1 MKLSNETRDV
11 LKNFAS
17 INSNIVFNG
26 GNEIKTMSEAK
37 NIMSTATVAET
48 FPDNLL
54 GIYDLNEFLGVMSM
68 FDDPELQFSADYNS
82 VKIVQDRKSVNYY
95 FSDPSIL
102 TSPSKVITMP
112 DPEVTLTLTADNIAQ
127 MRKAASA
134 LGVSDVVITA
144 NPGDAHITIRVT
156 DVEDATANN
165 FELSVDGP
173 QTSVPYRFIFNI
185 ANFKI
190 IQGDYNVK
198 ISSKLISSWT
208 NTDTAVEYFI
218 ALEKASNYGG

>member
-1 MKLSNETRDV
+1 
-11 LKNFAS
+11 
-17 INSNIVFNG
+17 
-26 GNEIKTMSEAK
+26 
-37 NIMSTATVAET
+37 
-48 FPDNLL
+48 
-54 GIYDLNEFLGVMSM
+54 
-68 FDDPELQFSADYNS
+68 
-82 VKIVQDRKSVNYY
+82 
-95 FSDPSIL
+95 
-102 TSPSKVITMP
+102 MP
-112 DPEVTLTLTADNIAQ
+112 DPEVTLTLTADNISQ

-165 FELSVDGP
+165 FELTVDGP
-173 QTSVPYRFIFNI
+173 QASVPYRFIFNI

-190 IQGDYNVK
+190 IQGDYNVR

-208 NTDTAVEYFI
+208 NENTAVEYFI

>member
-1 MKLSNETRDV
+1 
-11 LKNFAS
+11 
-17 INSNIVFNG
+17 
-26 GNEIKTMSEAK
+26 
-37 NIMSTATVAET
+37 
-48 FPDNLL
+48 
-54 GIYDLNEFLGVMSM
+54 M
-68 FDDPELQFSADYNS
+68 FDDPELQFSPDYKS
-82 VKIVQDRKSVNYY
+82 VKIVQERKSVNYY

-173 QTSVPYRFIFNI
+173 QASVPYRFIFNI

-190 IQGDYNVK
+190 IQGDYNVR

-208 NTDTAVEYFI
+208 NESTAVEYFI

>member
-11 LKNFAS
+11 LKNFAA

-37 NIMSTATVAET
+37 NILVSATVDET
-48 FPDNLL
+48 FPDNQL
-54 GIYDLNEFLGVMSM
+54 GIYDLNEFLGVLSM
-68 FDDPELQFSADYNS
+68 FDDPELAFSQDFNS
-82 VKIVQDRKSVNYY
+82 VKIVQDNRSVNYY

-102 TSPSKVITMP
+102 TTPSKAITMP
-112 DPEVTLTLTADNIAQ
+112 DPEVTVTLTVDDIAQ

-144 NPGDAHITIRVT
+144 NPGDSKITVRVT

-173 QTSVPYRFIFNI
+173 AATAPYRFIFNI

-190 IQGDYNVK
+190 MQGDYNVQ
-198 ISSKLISSWT
+198 ISSKLISQWT
-208 NTDTAVEYFI
+208 HSSSELTYFI
-218 ALEKASNYGG
+218 ALEKSSTYGG